1 MLDTFCVSHSQD
13 VYRDQLAR
21 LARAMASTQW
31 DEVTHKLSADSDAT
45 GVQLFV
51 EGNWEKRCDKLANQL
66 EFVAAAFDDFPQLIQ
81 AYVDT
86 APSPAYDTSLSDGER
101 MLVWLRNTR
110 RLTAEQADRIA
121 CQQARHA
128 VEERAREQRLAHVR
142 FQERY
147 SLVEK
152 WLANFDAA
160 SPLRLYL
167 NPIRTW
173 TKFISPALL
182 DESASPPAHVLFFA
196 CGGEISSAVLELEGQ
211 ALVNELADYQPCTLA
226 EWAAV
231 SSAGDTAALTAMV
244 RDLATMGLVALG

>member
-1 MLDTFCVSHSQD
+1 MLDTFCVSQSQD
-13 VYRDQLAR
+13 VYREQLAR
-21 LARAMASTQW
+21 LARAMSSPQW
-31 DEVTHKLSADSDAT
+31 DEVEHKLSADSDAT

-51 EGNWEKRCDKLANQL
+51 EGNLEKRCDKLASQL
-66 EFVAAAFDDFPQLIQ
+66 EFVAGAFDDFPQLVQ
-81 AYVDT
+81 AYVDS
-86 APSPAYDTSLSDGER
+86 APSPAYDTALSDGER
-101 MLVWLRNTR
+101 MLGWLQNTR
-110 RLTAEQADRIA
+110 RLTAAQADYIS

-128 VEERAREQRLAHVR
+128 VEERARDHRLAHVR

-152 WLANFDAA
+152 WLADFDAA

-182 DESASPPAHVLFFA
+182 DESANPPAHVLFFA
-196 CGGEISSAVLELEGQ
+196 HNGEISSAVLELEGQ
-211 ALVNELADYQPCTLA
+211 ALINELADYQPCTLA

-231 SSAGDTAALTAMV
+231 SSAGDAAELTEMV